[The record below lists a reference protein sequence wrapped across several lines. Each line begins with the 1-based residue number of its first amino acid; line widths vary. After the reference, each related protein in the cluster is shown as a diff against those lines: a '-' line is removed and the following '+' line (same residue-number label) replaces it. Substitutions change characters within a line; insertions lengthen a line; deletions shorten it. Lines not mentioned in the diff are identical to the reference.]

1 MKKYAE
7 IEDFQFSAGY
17 LSFWDKLE
25 RSNGFLERMITLIE
39 EPLES
44 RVVQMFTGWAA
55 NGTRGVTSTRIKLKA
70 MLHRW
75 WLGPR
80 ECRSHQ
86 KVWSSA
92 KGDLS
97 RVIQYQQFV
106 SPDRAAELKG
116 GQPYAEASKS
126 LKR

>member
-7 IEDFQFSAGY
+7 IDDFQFSAGY

-55 NGTRGVTSTRIKLKA
+55 NGAL
-70 MLHRW
+70 
-75 WLGPR
+75 
-80 ECRSHQ
+80 
-86 KVWSSA
+86 
-92 KGDLS
+92 D
-97 RVIQYQQFV
+97 
-106 SPDRAAELKG
+106 AASNESG
-116 GQPYAEASKS
+116 
-126 LKR
+126 